1 MADGIKR
8 YKDWIARRAELW
20 THVHLALVAFQVD
33 GHWFSFAGR
42 LTAATS
48 AVLPPGFEKP
58 VFDWEGACRIVI
70 PASIDLLPTL
80 VDDISRGVIPAGRIP
95 DLDRDV
101 RFESPVGVPF
111 TDDGASETTAPGMRS
126 YNAQAWLRFDARLRG
141 AEISKLFPS
150 PQEAYESIERV
161 SKISEG
167 MGHGSLVQL
176 CADLGLRDLIG
187 TVNGSS
193 WAVFRFEA
201 PLPFRL
207 LKCGQDDERK
217 GVFATVEIPETV
229 PRTQAAL
236 TFRQPGYPP
245 RTIPLP
251 AGGPRVH
258 VTVAESPPV
267 GDAEVILTYA
277 GEKVSSDTVEVR
289 PPLRTWPMLVA
300 VAALDRDL
308 NILKEGLRGID
319 AMRYERSVAHLL
331 GLIGFSTMWWG
342 PNMKQKSL
350 PLPKD
355 APDVILCSNDHQIVI
370 VVECTIDEPPDKKL
384 RLLVDRT
391 RGVDER
397 LGSAL
402 GADRPL
408 VRALLALARPRGR
421 VPDDLIDALQTN
433 GAGLLALDD
442 GEEILALV
450 EKGTPRRELGRRFEA
465 LFAFQG
471 MPIFVA
477 D

>member
-8 YKDWIARRAELW
+8 YREWVARRAELW

-33 GHWFSFAGR
+33 GRWFSFAGR

-48 AVLPPGFEKP
+48 GALPPGFDKP
-58 VFDWEGACRIVI
+58 IFEWAGACRIVI
-70 PASIDLLPTL
+70 SGSIDLLPTL
-80 VDDISRGVIPAGRIP
+80 IDDICKGVIPAGRLP
-95 DLDRDV
+95 DLDREV

-126 YNAQAWLRFDARLRG
+126 YGTEAWLRFDARLRG
-141 AEISKLFPS
+141 AEIAKLFPS
-150 PQEAYESIERV
+150 THEAYEAIERV
-161 SKISEG
+161 GKISEG
-167 MGHGSLVQL
+167 MGHGSLVEL
-176 CADLGLRDLIG
+176 CADIGLRDLIG
-187 TVNGSS
+187 SANGGS

-207 LKCGQDDERK
+207 LECGQDDERK
-217 GVFATVEIPETV
+217 SVFATVEIPETV

-236 TFRQPGYPP
+236 TFRQSG
-245 RTIPLP
+245 RSPLTVP
-251 AGGPRVH
+251 VSAGGPLVR
-258 VTVAESPPV
+258 VTVAESPPL
-267 GDAEVILTYA
+267 GNAEVILTYA

-308 NILKEGLRGID
+308 DILKEGLRGID

-342 PNMKQKSL
+342 PNKQKNL
-350 PLPKD
+350 PVPKD
-355 APDVILCSNDHQIVI
+355 APDVILCSNDHQIIVI
-370 VVECTIDEPPDKKL
+370 LECTIDEPPDKKL

-391 RGVDER
+391 RGVEER
-397 LGSAL
+397 LAAAL
-402 GADRPL
+402 PSDRPHI
-408 VRALLALARPRGR
+408 RALLALARPRGR

-433 GAGLLALDD
+433 GVGLLALDD

-450 EKGTPRRELGRRFEA
+450 ERGTPRRELRRRFEM
-465 LFAFQG
+465 LFAFRS
-471 MPIFVA
+471 MPVFLG